1 MNIAPAIST
10 VRLRPIRSA
19 SSPPASAPNSA
30 PSVTQLVTTSTNSA
44 LSENVALIPC
54 SAPEITPWS

>member
-1 MNIAPAIST
+1 VNSTPAIST

-19 SSPPASAPNSA
+19 ISPAASAPSSA
-30 PSVTQLVTTSTNSA
+30 PRVTQLVTTSTSSA
-44 LSENVALIPC
+44 LSENVALMPC